1 MPAGTSVLG
10 CRPFH
15 LCQSV
20 VFRRDS
26 RRSGRRFS
34 VACSE
39 QAAVFHLDLHR
50 VSQEMVAHPQGEK
63 GGEGCTVQRVLPPP
77 NGDPLSGLPQT
88 EQGEDPCLPGRQG
101 EVTIGQGGKYIDLII
116 EIACGPCLGQVA
128 QGLQVGQGVIQP
140 PTCAAV
146 EVDGGASLG
155 QGVFYGQHGIGVI
168 LFCRKGLHGEGLGGR
183 FQGVQV
189 SQQEIWAQ
197 PGGLAVAV
205 PPVGGQDKIPWL
217 RRYRQSEKGA
227 GAKEKAGIVDLGHGD
242 VSFP

>member
-1 MPAGTSVLG
+1 ME
-10 CRPFH
+10 R
-15 LCQSV
+15 
-20 VFRRDS
+20 
-26 RRSGRRFS
+26 
-34 VACSE
+34 
-39 QAAVFHLDLHR
+39 
-50 VSQEMVAHPQGEK
+50 VAHPQGEK
-63 GGEGCTVQRVLPPP
+63 GGEGSPVQRVLPPP

-88 EQGEDPCLPGRQG
+88 EQGEDSCLPGGQG
-101 EVTIGQGGKYIDLII
+101 EVTIGQGGKYIGLII

-128 QGLQVGQGVIQP
+128 QGLQVGQGVVQP
-140 PTCAAV
+140 AACAAV

-155 QGVFYGQHGIGVI
+155 QGVFYGQHGIGVV
-168 LFCRKGLHGEGLGGR
+168 LFCREGLHGEGLGGR

-189 SQQEIWAQ
+189 SQQEVWAQ